1 MDNTEE
7 ILRTGYEEYKVECEG
22 VLEKTISE
30 INALRRSVLLRSA
43 YAPFEQPRG
52 RIKTLNSCLRKCERK
67 GFPKTIEGI
76 RKNIFDIVGIR
87 LITLF
92 PDDIYRTFQLLKSL
106 PGLNVEEVEDYVA
119 EPKPNGY
126 RSLHVMVRREIFSPI
141 IGATRLIPMEIQ
153 IRCKSMDYW
162 ATIEHRLKYK
172 RKHGEYPPEAEGI
185 FKDAASLLVKIDDM
199 FVNLRNLDEGTDIT
213 VDPETQ
219 FSDDTEDES
228 DDRSHLDEQDNQDA
242 LSDDYAPTD

>member
-1 MDNTEE
+1 MDTEE
-7 ILRTGYEEYKVECEG
+7 NLTLRAGYEMYRVECEG
-22 VLEKTISE
+22 VLEKTITE
-30 INALRRSVLLRSA
+30 INALRRSILLRSP

-52 RIKTLNSCLRKCERK
+52 RIKTLNSCLHKCERK
-67 GFPKTIEGI
+67 GFPQTIESI

-87 LITLF
+87 IITLF
-92 PDDIYRTFQLLKSL
+92 PDDIKKTFQLLKSL

-141 IGATRLIPMEIQ
+141 LGATRLIPMEIQ

-172 RKHGEYPPEAEGI
+172 RDHGEYPPEAEEI
-185 FKDAASLLVKIDDM
+185 FKRAAEMLIQIDDM
-199 FVNLRNLDEGTDIT
+199 FVNLRNIADGDEANDNNNDCFDIELSRGVAIEDDDNGT
-213 VDPETQ
+213 
-219 FSDDTEDES
+219 
-228 DDRSHLDEQDNQDA
+228 
-242 LSDDYAPTD
+242 YPTD